1 MSPEYCISHKR
12 ELNKTEIELIEFLL
26 TDSGFSELLPSVK
39 HLKVVAR
46 CGCGVC
52 PTVLLGTSLTS
63 EAILN
68 ASDITRYIG
77 TMSNGTK
84 VGVALM
90 AQDSQ
95 LSELEA
101 WSVCGG
107 EFNTWPE
114 IGTLECINT

>member
-1 MSPEYCISHKR
+1 MSSEYCISHKR
-12 ELNKTEIELIEFLL
+12 ELSKTEIKLIVFLL

-46 CGCGVC
+46 CGIC

-63 EAILN
+63 EAIEN
-68 ASDITRYIG
+68 ASDITRYLG

-84 VGVALM
+84 VGVGLM
-90 AQDSQ
+90 AQGSQ
-95 LSELEA
+95 LTELEA

-114 IGTLECINT
+114 IGTLRCINT